1 MISISIVS
9 DTPAADWIDT
19 EAGWQSSPNL
29 ISLIDNCCLK
39 RAMLVAD
46 GGLIFIVAE
55 QSLDLPSLST
65 RTRQQVLSAFAHN
78 VTGDGLLI
86 YISDTHRVTLVR
98 TAHATIPLY
107 VSAEADRLNVNWD
120 YNAVVAA
127 RGAVVLSRSELR
139 CFILYGPQ
147 LAQETIVIGVKQLFA
162 GQSASWSAGQTEIE
176 IDPMVECE
184 SLEQSVL
191 RPGAHVTAVFVDLI
205 NLSCRAVLQHAARPA
220 LELSGG
226 MDSSCVAVALK
237 AADRAFLS
245 YALLHDGNAGHQ
257 QKLRRMEL
265 LSQLNSTDC
274 CIPSKIC
281 KPFTRLQQPCA
292 EGDDCIG
299 VYDDLYWDGILEC
312 LIAMPGGRPDLVIT
326 GIGGGDDDYRFIRCH
341 NGHLCTLHRDSQG
354 VVLSP
359 DGPHAA
365 PAGDRRQP
373 KRLIGGFRARA
384 AVSSARDMAKK
395 PVHRSATWRNSH

>member
-19 EAGWQSSPNL
+19 EAGWQSGPNL

-46 GGLIFIVAE
+46 GGLIFI
-55 QSLDLPSLST
+55 
-65 RTRQQVLSAFAHN
+65 
-78 VTGDGLLI
+78 
-86 YISDTHRVTLVR
+86 
-98 TAHATIPLY
+98 
-107 VSAEADRLNVNWD
+107 
-120 YNAVVAA
+120 VAA

-265 LSQLNSTDC
+265 LSQLNCTDC

-312 LIAMPGGRPDLVIT
+312 LNAMPGGRPDLVIT
-326 GIGGGDDDYRFIRCH
+326 GIGGMR
-341 NGHLCTLHRDSQG
+341 
-354 VVLSP
+354 
-359 DGPHAA
+359 
-365 PAGDRRQP
+365 
-373 KRLIGGFRARA
+373 
-384 AVSSARDMAKK
+384 
-395 PVHRSATWRNSH
+395 